1 MARFR
6 DLGFVLWVFL
16 KACTVCFT
24 SPTCVVKHQTSSGTT
39 VDCSHLGLVSFPAL
53 TFDDVTGVDV
63 SFNQLTALQERHLS
77 HLPRLRHLDLSHN
90 VLRQVDKRALW
101 KLQELE
107 TLDLSHNRLTF
118 LSNQTFIN
126 LPSLQSLK
134 LDYNQLKAIQ
144 QDVFQGLTQLLHLDV
159 GNNQL
164 QVLLNDTFSHLRQL
178 GWLGLRSNHLERL
191 ETGAMA
197 GLSRLKELDLSHNQL
212 ELTSSVFPPR
222 VFASLANLHSLHIEG
237 NDGSNFGGYP
247 DNVFTD
253 LVSLQYLAIDTFSE
267 LHFGQ
272 DFAALAKIHTLD
284 LSNNCKIRYL
294 SNSSLHGFKNSTL
307 SFLKL
312 RDCDSIDFELCAF
325 CDLPELKRLS
335 IVGGTYINPVKIM
348 ESLYG
353 LQHQTLSEIN
363 IDDKGSL
370 LPSTYTIDS
379 HVTRFLRNICVL
391 SLRMS
396 NCRIQRITGNA
407 LTTRN
412 SSLTRCLE
420 HLDLSQNSFL
430 GDLSAFWKLMT
441 LTKRLRTLS
450 MQDQDVFSI
459 VRAQC
464 LMSQNF
470 RCKYSLDQSSF
481 GNIIDS
487 VQIPTPPNITYL
499 NISSLFR
506 SFSSVTLN
514 LTFPSAT
521 QLKTLDVSYIG
532 IPSCRMTLYGLE
544 NLETLNM
551 GGNNCYNIT
560 ETIFH
565 YLFSLKKLGLSNSA
579 LNSDFLVSRG
589 QRLFQNLDQLQVLD
603 LSMNNLLIVDP
614 AMLREQRRLR
624 ELDFAGNRFQAVP
637 IHLDNHDDLTM
648 LDLSHNMLTTLTSSE
663 RAALDKLAA
672 DHDMRLS
679 LCGVYVHT
687 SIRVRV
693 CVTLCGYMY
702 LFVYA
707 RLCLCLCLSL
717 SLSLSLSIY
726 IYMGVCG
733 VKVFY
738 ML

>member
-420 HLDLSQNSFL
+420 HLDLSQNSLL
-430 GDLSAFWKLMT
+430 GDLSTFWKLMT

-565 YLFSLKKLGLSNSA
+565 YLFSLKKLGLSNSG

-693 CVTLCGYMY
+693 CVTLCVYMY

-707 RLCLCLCLSL
+707 RLCLCLCLCLCL
-717 SLSLSLSIY
+717 SLSLYIY
-726 IYMGVCG
+726 IWVCVG
-733 VKVFY
+733 
-738 ML
+738 

>member
-53 TFDDVTGVDV
+53 TFEDVTGVDV

-159 GNNQL
+159 GNN
-164 QVLLNDTFSHLRQL
+164 R
-178 GWLGLRSNHLERL
+178 LERL

-197 GLSRLKELDLSHNQL
+197 GLSGLTELDLSHNQLERLETGAMAGLSGLTELDLSHNQLERLETGAMAGLSGLTELDLSHNQL

-237 NDGSNFGGYP
+237 NDDSNFGGYP

-284 LSNNCKIRYL
+284 LSDNCKIHYL

-312 RDCDSIDFELCAF
+312 DHCSIIDFELCAF

-335 IVGGTYINPVKIM
+335 IVGGTYINPVKLV

-353 LQHQTLSEIN
+353 LQNQNLSEIN
-363 IDDKGSL
+363 MAGEGSSL
-370 LPSTYTIDS
+370 TSTYTINS
-379 HVTRFLRNICVL
+379 HVARFLRNICVL

-396 NCRIQRITGNA
+396 DCRIQRITGNA

-412 SSLTRCLE
+412 
-420 HLDLSQNSFL
+420 
-430 GDLSAFWKLMT
+430 
-441 LTKRLRTLS
+441 
-450 MQDQDVFSI
+450 
-459 VRAQC
+459 
-464 LMSQNF
+464 
-470 RCKYSLDQSSF
+470 
-481 GNIIDS
+481 
-487 VQIPTPPNITYL
+487 
-499 NISSLFR
+499 
-506 SFSSVTLN
+506 
-514 LTFPSAT
+514 
-521 QLKTLDVSYIG
+521 
-532 IPSCRMTLYGLE
+532 
-544 NLETLNM
+544 
-551 GGNNCYNIT
+551 
-560 ETIFH
+560 
-565 YLFSLKKLGLSNSA
+565 
-579 LNSDFLVSRG
+579 
-589 QRLFQNLDQLQVLD
+589 
-603 LSMNNLLIVDP
+603 
-614 AMLREQRRLR
+614 
-624 ELDFAGNRFQAVP
+624 
-637 IHLDNHDDLTM
+637 
-648 LDLSHNMLTTLTSSE
+648 
-663 RAALDKLAA
+663 
-672 DHDMRLS
+672 
-679 LCGVYVHT
+679 
-687 SIRVRV
+687 
-693 CVTLCGYMY
+693 
-702 LFVYA
+702 
-707 RLCLCLCLSL
+707 
-717 SLSLSLSIY
+717 
-726 IYMGVCG
+726 
-733 VKVFY
+733 
-738 ML
+738 